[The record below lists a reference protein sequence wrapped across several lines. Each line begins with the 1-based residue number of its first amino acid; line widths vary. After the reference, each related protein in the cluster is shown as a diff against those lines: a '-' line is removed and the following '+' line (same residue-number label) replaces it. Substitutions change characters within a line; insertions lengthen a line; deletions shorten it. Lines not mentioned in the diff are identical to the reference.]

1 MRSSDTSALVER
13 WVSTTIGATC
23 LESTVV
29 AMMLPRTRYAS
40 SGDCCI
46 AYQVIG
52 HGSIDLVFVPGIS
65 GLAILSN
72 GYFGG
77 V

>member
-1 MRSSDTSALVER
+1 
-13 WVSTTIGATC
+13 
-23 LESTVV
+23 
-29 AMMLPRTRYAS
+29 MMLPRTRYAS

-77 V
+77 VRHLIPDKDYLIKGGHLATSFSFGMRRG